1 MWSVTMHV
9 SPLPVVMSTLGL
21 TVASKSVTVLQQ
33 LPLQFSGD
41 FIELAI
47 LFFIFALVAAAVGA
61 SGVAGVSMTIAKW
74 FVILFVVLAIISVIL

>member
-1 MWSVTMHV
+1 M
-9 SPLPVVMSTLGL
+9 PTLGSP
-21 TVASKSVTVLQQ
+21 VESMAVLQQ
-33 LPLQFSGD
+33 VPLQGSGQ

-47 LFFIFALVAAAVGA
+47 VFFVLALIAAAVGA